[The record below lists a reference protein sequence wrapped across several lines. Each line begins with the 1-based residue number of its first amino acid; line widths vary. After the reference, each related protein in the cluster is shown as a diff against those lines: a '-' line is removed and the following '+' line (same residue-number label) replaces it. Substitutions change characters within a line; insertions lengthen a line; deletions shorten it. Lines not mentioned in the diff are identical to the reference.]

1 MGKLSN
7 ACMKGGQ
14 KFVDGLRYVLAVFR
28 LWRPSQ
34 GPWRV
39 PKGSQC
45 TTQCGMRRQDKIFY
59 CGIIS
64 LWEIWTLLA
73 WEIDQE
79 IYDDLRYALAVFRF
93 WGAPQDPLRVPNG
106 FQWTIKF
113 AFRSR
118 DKILDYGIISLW
130 ENWVFLAQKVKKVIS
145 DDLMTILAVFR
156 LWGVP

>member
-1 MGKLSN
+1 MGKLSI

-34 GPWRV
+34 GSRRV

-93 WGAPQDPLRVPNG
+93 WGPPKTPCGSPMVSNG
-106 FQWTIKF
+106 QSSLLLEVEIRYWTMCLF
-113 AFRSR
+113 Y
-118 DKILDYGIISLW
+118 YGKTGC
-130 ENWVFLAQKVKKVIS
+130 FLHKTCKKKNQMIWW
-145 DDLMTILAVFR
+145 IF
-156 LWGVP
+156 